1 MWKFLMRYY
10 HFQIENH
17 KKCLS
22 LAYMLFFTHFL
33 LDFII
38 VSTNYDFIIHGY
50 FMFQY
55 HPQNM
60 VNVKSA
66 YEPSD
71 PSGRNLSRFPQHEVT
86 ESIQSIA
93 GLPPSIKFAGA
104 HLYTWVERGTVRVK
118 CPNQSLNPDHSIRRR
133 TH

>member
-50 FMFQY
+50 FMF
-55 HPQNM
+55 
-60 VNVKSA
+60 
-66 YEPSD
+66 
-71 PSGRNLSRFPQHEVT
+71 
-86 ESIQSIA
+86 
-93 GLPPSIKFAGA
+93 
-104 HLYTWVERGTVRVK
+104 
-118 CPNQSLNPDHSIRRR
+118 
-133 TH
+133 